1 MAAGRIKG
9 ITIEIG
15 GNTTGLDKSLK
26 SVNGTIYDTKS
37 QLKDV
42 ERLLKLDP
50 KNTVLLAQKQ
60 KLLEQ
65 EVSATKEKLE
75 GLKQANEQVSKTAK
89 NYDAWK
95 EKYEP
100 IKTEIDETKTKL
112 DELKKRS
119 AEAEKELA
127 SGKISQ
133 EKYDALQSEI
143 AETEDK
149 LKSLKKDAKAVDDEF
164 GKPISPKQYDA
175 LQREIIET
183 ENKLK
188 SLEGGAGKTKTALE
202 KVSGALG
209 SAGGKLDSA
218 ANEVMPVSVAVG
230 GIATAGLKV
239 AADFESG
246 MSQVQAITGATGD
259 EFDALREKA
268 VDLGAS
274 TAFSSNEVATA
285 MAEMGKAGWDT
296 QQIMD
301 GMEGVLAAAAA
312 SGEGL
317 SSVSTIVADAIT
329 GFKLEASDATKVADL
344 LTQAANSGTIDIND
358 LGESFKYVAPVASAA
373 GWSIEDCTT
382 ALAAMSQS
390 GIKGSQAGTSL
401 RAMFSKMTKASKP
414 AKEAMDEYGISLYD
428 SSGKVKPLD
437 DVIANLRET
446 LGTTTVETQNAD
458 GTMKEYEDIMS
469 QVEDGTVS
477 LTDKTRLQALAQI
490 FGQEALSGVLAVI
503 NKSPE
508 EYDKLASSMDNSA
521 GVAKKTASVMQDNL
535 KSKIEQ
541 LGGALE
547 SLAIKL
553 SETVIPWLTDFVENL
568 TGMIDKFTEMP
579 KGAQK
584 MITALGGIV
593 IAAGPTTK
601 ALVGVFN
608 TLGTVSGG
616 LAKFGG
622 MLTESAQKAGNGA
635 SAIGTLCTALS
646 GPWGVVAAAGAAA
659 TGLLALTI
667 ATSDVINKTDENVEA
682 TNKLAEEQDA
692 LTDAFNANREA
703 REESLRAAETEA
715 EQADF
720 YMDKLEDL
728 IGAEEKSSSQ
738 KEKIK
743 FYVDKLNGVLPDL
756 NLNYDEEK
764 DSLNQ
769 STEAI
774 RNNIAAQKD
783 LLKAK
788 AGKEQ
793 LGKIT
798 GDIMEQEMKLD
809 ELTKQKIQNEED
821 YKKAQEETAKFR
833 EKLDNSGHERTQVEQ
848 DAYTSLLDNEK
859 RKKKALDESN
869 GKLKEANDELK
880 RLNGEYAKTEQYV
893 TDHFDSAELE
903 KSLNALAE
911 KAKKKGIEI
920 PEAVK
925 QGILEGKYALPETVD
940 GLQNLISFDAAVQ
953 KAGLS
958 GVQIPHV
965 LAAKISSGEISVS
978 DAIAAVNNLADFDK
992 AVQSAADAGTK
1003 IPGTLRRQIATG
1015 KITVAEAVQR
1025 VNDIVKFDAAA
1036 EKAGVSGTKVARNYR
1051 DSIAKGKTSV
1061 AEAVKGLKAAAEKNA
1076 KPNLN
1081 GSAKK
1086 SADEYAN
1093 GLSSAKGKADKAA
1106 ETMVGGIAKVA
1117 SRKFGAAKDSAKK
1130 EASAAA
1136 KAVESSTNKMERS
1149 FSGMKLNF
1157 PAVSLP
1163 RLPKIKLNTAT
1174 KVVDGKSITYPSGFS
1189 WYKKGGIFN
1198 NPSIIGVGEAGPEAV
1213 LPIEKLNV
1221 MFDRMADSII
1231 SGVGTLM
1238 RANSGGPSGDVHLD
1252 VYLYPNGPKYGEEIV
1267 KTYDTYKRR
1276 LG

>member
-26 SVNGTIYDTKS
+26 SVNGTIKS
-37 QLKDV
+37 TETQLKDV

-50 KNTVLLAQKQ
+50 KNTVLLTQKQ

-65 EVSATKEKLE
+65 EIGTTREKLD

-100 IKTEIDETKTKL
+100 IKAEIDETKTKL

-119 AEAEKELA
+119 ADAEKELA

-202 KVSGALG
+202 KVSDALG

-218 ANEVMPVSVAVG
+218 ANKVMPVSVAVG

-274 TAFSSNEVATA
+274 TSFSSNEVATA

-296 QQIMD
+296 RQIMD

-358 LGESFKYVAPVASAA
+358 LGESFKYVAPVAETM
-373 GWSIEDCTT
+373 GFSIEDCTT
-382 ALAAMSQS
+382 ALSAMSTA

-401 RAMFSKMTKASKP
+401 RTAFLNMAKPTKPVA
-414 AKEAMDEYGISLYD
+414 AAMDEIGLS
-428 SSGKVKPLD
+428 V
-437 DVIANLRET
+437 T
-446 LGTTTVETQNAD
+446 NAD
-458 GTMKEYEDIMS
+458 GSFKSMDEILAEMRTSMAGMTDEQKTQILATIAGKDAVAGLSAVLNMS
-469 QVEDGTVS
+469 Q
-477 LTDKTRLQALAQI
+477 
-490 FGQEALSGVLAVI
+490 
-503 NKSPE
+503 E

-593 IAAGPTTK
+593 IAAGPVMK
-601 ALVGVFN
+601 VLGGISSAA
-608 TLGTVSGG
+608 GTVTGG
-616 LAKFGG
+616 LAKISAAGG
-622 MLTESAQKAGNGA
+622 MGA
-635 SAIGTLCTALS
+635 LGATIGSVLA
-646 GPWGVVAAAGAAA
+646 PIAAVVAAVAA
-659 TGLLALTI
+659 LA
-667 ATSDVINKTDENVEA
+667 
-682 TNKLAEEQDA
+682 
-692 LTDAFNANREA
+692 
-703 REESLRAAETEA
+703 
-715 EQADF
+715 
-720 YMDKLEDL
+720 
-728 IGAEEKSSSQ
+728 
-738 KEKIK
+738 
-743 FYVDKLNGVLPDL
+743 
-756 NLNYDEEK
+756 
-764 DSLNQ
+764 
-769 STEAI
+769 AI
-774 RNNIAAQKD
+774 FKHLWD
-783 LLKAK
+783 
-788 AGKEQ
+788 
-793 LGKIT
+793 T
-798 GDIMEQEMKLD
+798 
-809 ELTKQKIQNEED
+809 
-821 YKKAQEETAKFR
+821 
-833 EKLDNSGHERTQVEQ
+833 
-848 DAYTSLLDNEK
+848 
-859 RKKKALDESN
+859 
-869 GKLKEANDELK
+869 NDEF
-880 RLNGEYAKTEQYV
+880 RGNITETWNQIKETISGFCDGIV
-893 TDHFDSAELE
+893 ER
-903 KSLNALAE
+903 LNALGFDFKDIGDVIAAAWDGLCSIFAPVFE
-911 KAKKKGIEI
+911 HAFSFISTILSTVLGVIT
-920 PEAVK
+920 
-925 QGILEGKYALPETVD
+925 GILDTWGALFSGNWASVWEG
-940 GLQNLISFDAAVQ
+940 
-953 KAGLS
+953 
-958 GVQIPHV
+958 
-965 LAAKISSGEISVS
+965 ISSTFG
-978 DAIAAVNNLADFDK
+978 AVWD
-992 AVQSAADAGTK
+992 
-1003 IPGTLRRQIATG
+1003 
-1015 KITVAEAVQR
+1015 
-1025 VNDIVKFDAAA
+1025 
-1036 EKAGVSGTKVARNYR
+1036 GVSGVFSNALTGIL
-1051 DSIAKGKTSV
+1051 DIANVVLGWFGTSWQEGWEAIKGVVSGFV
-1061 AEAVKGLKAAAEKNA
+1061 SGIASCFSDLWNSVKGIGAMISANMSQTWDTIKAAVSNKVQGIASNITEKFNAIKSKASDIFNSVKTAITTPIENA
-1076 KPNLN
+1076 KNTIKGIIDKIKDFFDNL
-1081 GSAKK
+1081 
-1086 SADEYAN
+1086 
-1093 GLSSAKGKADKAA
+1093 
-1106 ETMVGGIAKVA
+1106 
-1117 SRKFGAAKDSAKK
+1117 
-1130 EASAAA
+1130 
-1136 KAVESSTNKMERS
+1136 
-1149 FSGMKLNF
+1149 KLKI
-1157 PAVSLP
+1157 PTPSLP
-1163 RLPKIKLNTAT
+1163 KLPSFGLKWNTTKIF
-1174 KVVDGKSITYPSGFS
+1174 GKEIEYPAGISISG
-1189 WYKKGGIFN
+1189 WYKEGGIFN

-1238 RANSGGPSGDVHLD
+1238 RANSGGPGGDVHLD
-1252 VYLYPNGPKYGEEIV
+1252 VYLYPNGPKMGEEIV

>member
-26 SVNGTIYDTKS
+26 SVNGTIKS
-37 QLKDV
+37 TETQLKDV

-50 KNTVLLAQKQ
+50 KNTVLLTQKQ

-65 EVSATKEKLE
+65 EIGTTREKLD

-100 IKTEIDETKTKL
+100 IKAEIDETKTKL

-119 AEAEKELA
+119 ADAEKELA

-202 KVSGALG
+202 KVSDALG

-218 ANEVMPVSVAVG
+218 ANKVMPVSVAVG

-274 TAFSSNEVATA
+274 TSFSSNEVATA
-285 MAEMGKAGWDT
+285 MAEMGKAGWGT

-358 LGESFKYVAPVASAA
+358 LGESFKYVAPVAETM
-373 GWSIEDCTT
+373 GFSIEDCTT
-382 ALAAMSQS
+382 ALSAMSTA

-401 RAMFSKMTKASKP
+401 RTAFLNMAKPTKPVA
-414 AKEAMDEYGISLYD
+414 AAMDEISL
-428 SSGKVKPLD
+428 SV
-437 DVIANLRET
+437 T
-446 LGTTTVETQNAD
+446 NAD
-458 GTMKEYEDIMS
+458 GSFKSMDEILAEMRTSMAGMTDEQKAQILATIAGKDAVAGLSAVLNMS
-469 QVEDGTVS
+469 Q
-477 LTDKTRLQALAQI
+477 
-490 FGQEALSGVLAVI
+490 
-503 NKSPE
+503 E

-783 LLKAK
+783 LLKEK

-1093 GLSSAKGKADKAA
+1093 GLSSAKGKVDKAA

>member
-601 ALVGVFN
+601 ALGGVFN
-608 TLGTVSGG
+608 AVGFL
-616 LAKFGG
+616 
-622 MLTESAQKAGNGA
+622 
-635 SAIGTLCTALS
+635 ITALS
-646 GPWGVVAAAGAAA
+646 SPVGIAVAAATAAA
-659 TGLLALTI
+659 GLIALT
-667 ATSDVINKTDENVEA
+667 AAAYDGTNEMHLDAEA
-682 TNKLAEEQDA
+682 THDLADEQDA
-692 LTDAFNANREA
+692 LTDEINKNRKA
-703 REESLRAAETEA
+703 REDSLQASETEA
-715 EQADF
+715 AQAEAYMGKLKDLMGVEGKSAEQ
-720 YMDKLEDL
+720 KR
-728 IGAEEKSSSQ
+728 
-738 KEKIK
+738 KIK
-743 FYVDKLNGVLPDL
+743 YYVEKLNETLPDL
-756 NLNYDEEK
+756 NLKYDEEK
-764 DSLNQ
+764 DKLNK
-769 STEAI
+769 STKAIKENIEA
-774 RNNIAAQKD
+774 RKLQARLDAYGENYNASVAEGVKLEDERDKLSKQHKENLKAQARAQEEYDSVVHKSGQDWYSYWQAKEKAQKTLD
-783 LLKAK
+783 ETTTAVEESGAALDQNSTALSENAAETEKWSD
-788 AGKEQ
+788 
-793 LGKIT
+793 KIDGALDT
-798 GDIMEQEMKLD
+798 QAMQKSLD
-809 ELTKQKIQNEED
+809 ELGS
-821 YKKAQEETAKFR
+821 KA
-833 EKLDNSGHERTQVEQ
+833 
-848 DAYTSLLDNEK
+848 
-859 RKKKALDESN
+859 
-869 GKLKEANDELK
+869 KEAGVK
-880 RLNGEYAKTEQYV
+880 IPQSV
-893 TDHFDSAELE
+893 AEGME
-903 KSLNALAE
+903 S
-911 KAKKKGIEI
+911 
-920 PEAVK
+920 
-925 QGILEGKYALPETVD
+925 GKYAIPETVD
-940 GLQNLISFDAAVQ
+940 GLKNLIAFDSAIQ

-958 GVQIPHV
+958 GAEIPPEMASGI
-965 LAAKISSGEISVS
+965 LSGEISVEEAVAELKKASTSGLSPNGKAAKPGEMTS
-978 DAIAAVNNLADFDK
+978 DEYAQGALRRKSNVNNAAQSTK
-992 AVQSAADAGTK
+992 SAA
-1003 IPGTLRRQIATG
+1003 L
-1015 KITVAEAVQR
+1015 
-1025 VNDIVKFDAAA
+1025 
-1036 EKAGVSGTKVARNYR
+1036 SGLSPN
-1051 DSIAKGKTSV
+1051 G
-1061 AEAVKGLKAAAEKNA
+1061 KAA
-1076 KPNLN
+1076 KP
-1081 GSAKK
+1081 GAQ
-1086 SADEYAN
+1086 SADEYAQALRRKKTN
-1093 GLSSAKGKADKAA
+1093 VDSAASTMTKG
-1106 ETMVGGIAKVA
+1106 IPVA
-1117 SRKFGAAKDSAKK
+1117 SGKSFDAAKRRISTETGAAVTTVSHN
-1130 EASAAA
+1130 
-1136 KAVESSTNKMERS
+1136 TRKMEGS
-1149 FSGMKLNF
+1149 FSGMSLKL
-1157 PAVSLP
+1157 PH
-1163 RLPKIKLNTAT
+1163 IKLPHFSLT
-1174 KVVDGKSITYPSGFS
+1174 GKFSLSEMTVPHLSVS
-1189 WYKKGGIFN
+1189 WYKTGGIFN

>member
-15 GNTTGLDKSLK
+15 GNTTGLDRSLK
-26 SVNGTIYDTKS
+26 SVNGTIKS
-37 QLKDV
+37 TETQLKDV

-50 KNTVLLAQKQ
+50 KNTVLLTQKQ

-65 EVSATKEKLE
+65 EIGTTREKLD

-100 IKTEIDETKTKL
+100 IKAEIDETKTKL

-119 AEAEKELA
+119 ADAEKELA

-202 KVSGALG
+202 KVSDALG

-218 ANEVMPVSVAVG
+218 ANKVMPVSVAVG

-268 VDLGAS
+268 VDLGVS
-274 TAFSSNEVATA
+274 TSFSSNEVATA

-358 LGESFKYVAPVASAA
+358 LGESFKYVAPVAETM
-373 GWSIEDCTT
+373 GFSIEDCTT
-382 ALAAMSQS
+382 ALSAMSTA

-401 RAMFSKMTKASKP
+401 RTAFLNMAKPTKPVA
-414 AKEAMDEYGISLYD
+414 AAMDEISL
-428 SSGKVKPLD
+428 SV
-437 DVIANLRET
+437 T
-446 LGTTTVETQNAD
+446 NAD
-458 GTMKEYEDIMS
+458 GSFKSMDEILAEMRTSMAGMTDEQKAQILATIAGKDAVAGLSAVLNMS
-469 QVEDGTVS
+469 Q
-477 LTDKTRLQALAQI
+477 
-490 FGQEALSGVLAVI
+490 
-503 NKSPE
+503 E

-601 ALVGVFN
+601 ALGGVFN
-608 TLGTVSGG
+608 AVGFL
-616 LAKFGG
+616 
-622 MLTESAQKAGNGA
+622 
-635 SAIGTLCTALS
+635 ITALS
-646 GPWGVVAAAGAAA
+646 SPVGIAVAAATAAA
-659 TGLLALTI
+659 GLIALT
-667 ATSDVINKTDENVEA
+667 AAAYDGTNEMHLDAEA
-682 TNKLAEEQDA
+682 THDLADEQDA
-692 LTDAFNANREA
+692 LTDEINKNRKA
-703 REESLRAAETEA
+703 REDSLQASETEA
-715 EQADF
+715 AQAEAYMGKLKDLMGVEGKSAEQ
-720 YMDKLEDL
+720 KR
-728 IGAEEKSSSQ
+728 
-738 KEKIK
+738 KIK
-743 FYVDKLNGVLPDL
+743 YYVEKLNETLPDL
-756 NLNYDEEK
+756 NLKYDEEK
-764 DSLNQ
+764 DKLNK
-769 STEAI
+769 STKAIKENIEA
-774 RNNIAAQKD
+774 RKLQARLDAYGENYNASVAEGVKLEDERDKLSKQHKENLKAQARAQEEYDSVVHKSGQDWYSYWQAKEKAQKTLD
-783 LLKAK
+783 ETTTAVEESGAALDQNSTALSENAAETEKWSD
-788 AGKEQ
+788 
-793 LGKIT
+793 KIDGALDT
-798 GDIMEQEMKLD
+798 QAMQKSLD
-809 ELTKQKIQNEED
+809 ELGS
-821 YKKAQEETAKFR
+821 KA
-833 EKLDNSGHERTQVEQ
+833 
-848 DAYTSLLDNEK
+848 
-859 RKKKALDESN
+859 
-869 GKLKEANDELK
+869 KEAGVK
-880 RLNGEYAKTEQYV
+880 IPQSV
-893 TDHFDSAELE
+893 AEGME
-903 KSLNALAE
+903 S
-911 KAKKKGIEI
+911 
-920 PEAVK
+920 
-925 QGILEGKYALPETVD
+925 GKYAIPETVD
-940 GLQNLISFDAAVQ
+940 GLKNLIAFDSAIQ

-958 GVQIPHV
+958 GAEIPPEMASGILSGKISV
-965 LAAKISSGEISVS
+965 EEAVAELKKASTSGLSPNGKAAKPGEMTS
-978 DAIAAVNNLADFDK
+978 DEYAQGALRRKSNVNNAAQSTK
-992 AVQSAADAGTK
+992 SAA
-1003 IPGTLRRQIATG
+1003 L
-1015 KITVAEAVQR
+1015 
-1025 VNDIVKFDAAA
+1025 
-1036 EKAGVSGTKVARNYR
+1036 SGLSPN
-1051 DSIAKGKTSV
+1051 G
-1061 AEAVKGLKAAAEKNA
+1061 KAA
-1076 KPNLN
+1076 KP
-1081 GSAKK
+1081 GAQ
-1086 SADEYAN
+1086 SADEYAQALRRKKTN
-1093 GLSSAKGKADKAA
+1093 VDSAASTMTKG
-1106 ETMVGGIAKVA
+1106 IPVA
-1117 SRKFGAAKDSAKK
+1117 SGKSFDAAKRRISTETGAAVTTVSRN
-1130 EASAAA
+1130 
-1136 KAVESSTNKMERS
+1136 TRKMEGS
-1149 FSGMKLNF
+1149 FSGMSLKL
-1157 PAVSLP
+1157 PH
-1163 RLPKIKLNTAT
+1163 IKLPHFSLT
-1174 KVVDGKSITYPSGFS
+1174 GKFSLSEMTVPHLSVS
-1189 WYKKGGIFN
+1189 WYKTGGIFN

>member
-218 ANEVMPVSVAVG
+218 ANKVMPVSVAVG

-317 SSVSTIVADAIT
+317 GSVSTIVADAIT

-358 LGESFKYVAPVASAA
+358 LGESFKYVAPVAETM
-373 GWSIEDCTT
+373 GFSIEDCTT
-382 ALAAMSQS
+382 ALSAMSTA

-401 RAMFSKMTKASKP
+401 RTAFLNMAKPTKPVA
-414 AKEAMDEYGISLYD
+414 AAMDEIGLSITN
-428 SSGKVKPLD
+428 
-437 DVIANLRET
+437 A
-446 LGTTTVETQNAD
+446 AD
-458 GTMKEYEDIMS
+458 GSFKSMDEILSEMRKSMSGMTDEQKAQILATIAGEDAVAGLSAVLNMS
-469 QVEDGTVS
+469 Q
-477 LTDKTRLQALAQI
+477 
-490 FGQEALSGVLAVI
+490 
-503 NKSPE
+503 E

-601 ALVGVFN
+601 ALGGVFN

-940 GLQNLISFDAAVQ
+940 GLQNLISFDAAIQ

-965 LAAKISSGEISVS
+965 LAAKISSGEVSVS

-1036 EKAGVSGTKVARNYR
+1036 EKAGVSGTKVAKNYR

-1093 GLSSAKGKADKAA
+1093 GLSSAKGKVDKAA

>member
-601 ALVGVFN
+601 ALGGVFN
-608 TLGTVSGG
+608 AVGFL
-616 LAKFGG
+616 
-622 MLTESAQKAGNGA
+622 
-635 SAIGTLCTALS
+635 ITALS
-646 GPWGVVAAAGAAA
+646 SPVGIAVAAATAAA
-659 TGLLALTI
+659 GLIALT
-667 ATSDVINKTDENVEA
+667 AAAYDGTNEMHLDAEA
-682 TNKLAEEQDA
+682 THDLADEQDA
-692 LTDAFNANREA
+692 LTDEINKNRKA
-703 REESLRAAETEA
+703 REDSLQASETEA
-715 EQADF
+715 AQAEAYMGKLKDLMGVEDKSAEQ
-720 YMDKLEDL
+720 KR
-728 IGAEEKSSSQ
+728 
-738 KEKIK
+738 KIK
-743 FYVDKLNGVLPDL
+743 YYVEKLNETLPDL
-756 NLNYDEEK
+756 NLKYDEEK
-764 DSLNQ
+764 DKLNK
-769 STEAI
+769 STKAIKENIEA
-774 RNNIAAQKD
+774 RKLQARLDAYGENYNASVAEGVKLEDERDKLSKQHKENLKAQARAQEEYDSVVHKSGQDWYSYWQAKEKAQKTLD
-783 LLKAK
+783 ETTTAVEESGAALDQNSTALSENAAETEKWSD
-788 AGKEQ
+788 
-793 LGKIT
+793 KIDGALDT
-798 GDIMEQEMKLD
+798 QAMQKSLD
-809 ELTKQKIQNEED
+809 ELGS
-821 YKKAQEETAKFR
+821 KA
-833 EKLDNSGHERTQVEQ
+833 
-848 DAYTSLLDNEK
+848 
-859 RKKKALDESN
+859 
-869 GKLKEANDELK
+869 KEAGVK
-880 RLNGEYAKTEQYV
+880 IPQSV
-893 TDHFDSAELE
+893 AEGME
-903 KSLNALAE
+903 S
-911 KAKKKGIEI
+911 
-920 PEAVK
+920 
-925 QGILEGKYALPETVD
+925 GKYAIPETVD
-940 GLQNLISFDAAVQ
+940 GLKNLIAFDSAIQ

-958 GVQIPHV
+958 GAEIPPEMASGILSGKISV
-965 LAAKISSGEISVS
+965 EEAVAELKKASTSGLSPNGKAAKPGEKTS
-978 DAIAAVNNLADFDK
+978 DEYAQGALRRKSNVNNAAQSTK
-992 AVQSAADAGTK
+992 SAA
-1003 IPGTLRRQIATG
+1003 L
-1015 KITVAEAVQR
+1015 
-1025 VNDIVKFDAAA
+1025 
-1036 EKAGVSGTKVARNYR
+1036 SGLSPN
-1051 DSIAKGKTSV
+1051 G
-1061 AEAVKGLKAAAEKNA
+1061 KAA
-1076 KPNLN
+1076 KP
-1081 GSAKK
+1081 GAQ
-1086 SADEYAN
+1086 SADEYAQALRRKKTN
-1093 GLSSAKGKADKAA
+1093 VDSAASTMTKG
-1106 ETMVGGIAKVA
+1106 IPVA
-1117 SRKFGAAKDSAKK
+1117 SGKSFDAAKRRISTEIGAAVTTVSRNTRKI
-1130 EASAAA
+1130 EG
-1136 KAVESSTNKMERS
+1136 S
-1149 FSGMKLNF
+1149 FSGMSLKL
-1157 PAVSLP
+1157 PH
-1163 RLPKIKLNTAT
+1163 IKLPHFSLT
-1174 KVVDGKSITYPSGFS
+1174 GKFSLSEMTVPHLSVS
-1189 WYKKGGIFN
+1189 WYKTGGIFN

-1252 VYLYPNGPKYGEEIV
+1252 VYLYPNGPKMGEEIV

>member
-601 ALVGVFN
+601 ALGGVFN
-608 TLGTVSGG
+608 AVGFL
-616 LAKFGG
+616 
-622 MLTESAQKAGNGA
+622 
-635 SAIGTLCTALS
+635 ITALS
-646 GPWGVVAAAGAAA
+646 SPVGIAVAAATAAA
-659 TGLLALTI
+659 GLIALT
-667 ATSDVINKTDENVEA
+667 AAAYDGTNEMHLDAEA
-682 TNKLAEEQDA
+682 THDLADEQDA
-692 LTDAFNANREA
+692 LTDEINKNRKA
-703 REESLRAAETEA
+703 REDSLQASETEA
-715 EQADF
+715 AQAEAYMGKLKDLMGVEGKSAEQ
-720 YMDKLEDL
+720 KR
-728 IGAEEKSSSQ
+728 
-738 KEKIK
+738 KIK
-743 FYVDKLNGVLPDL
+743 YYVEKLNETLPDL
-756 NLNYDEEK
+756 NLKYDEEK
-764 DSLNQ
+764 DKLNK
-769 STEAI
+769 STKAIKENIEA
-774 RNNIAAQKD
+774 RKLQARLDAYGENYNASVAEGVKLEDERDKLSKQHKENLKAQARAQEEYDSVVHKSGQDWYSYWQAKEKAQKTLD
-783 LLKAK
+783 ETTTAVEESGAALDQNSTALSENAAETEKWSD
-788 AGKEQ
+788 
-793 LGKIT
+793 KIDGALDT
-798 GDIMEQEMKLD
+798 QAMQKSLD
-809 ELTKQKIQNEED
+809 ELGS
-821 YKKAQEETAKFR
+821 KA
-833 EKLDNSGHERTQVEQ
+833 
-848 DAYTSLLDNEK
+848 
-859 RKKKALDESN
+859 
-869 GKLKEANDELK
+869 KEAGVK
-880 RLNGEYAKTEQYV
+880 IPQSV
-893 TDHFDSAELE
+893 AEGME
-903 KSLNALAE
+903 S
-911 KAKKKGIEI
+911 
-920 PEAVK
+920 
-925 QGILEGKYALPETVD
+925 GKYAIPETVD
-940 GLQNLISFDAAVQ
+940 GLKNLIAFDSAIQ

-958 GVQIPHV
+958 GAEIPPEMASGILSGKISV
-965 LAAKISSGEISVS
+965 EEAVAELKKASTSGLSPNGKAAKPGEMTS
-978 DAIAAVNNLADFDK
+978 DEYAQGALRRKSNVNNAAQSTK
-992 AVQSAADAGTK
+992 SAA
-1003 IPGTLRRQIATG
+1003 L
-1015 KITVAEAVQR
+1015 
-1025 VNDIVKFDAAA
+1025 
-1036 EKAGVSGTKVARNYR
+1036 SGLSPN
-1051 DSIAKGKTSV
+1051 G
-1061 AEAVKGLKAAAEKNA
+1061 KAA
-1076 KPNLN
+1076 KP
-1081 GSAKK
+1081 GAQ
-1086 SADEYAN
+1086 SADEYAQALRRKKTN
-1093 GLSSAKGKADKAA
+1093 VDSAASTMTKG
-1106 ETMVGGIAKVA
+1106 IPVA
-1117 SRKFGAAKDSAKK
+1117 SGKSFDAAKRRISTETGAAVTTVSRN
-1130 EASAAA
+1130 
-1136 KAVESSTNKMERS
+1136 TRKMEGS
-1149 FSGMKLNF
+1149 FSGMSLKL
-1157 PAVSLP
+1157 PH
-1163 RLPKIKLNTAT
+1163 IKLPHFSLT
-1174 KVVDGKSITYPSGFS
+1174 GKFSLSEMTVPHLSVS
-1189 WYKKGGIFN
+1189 WYKTGGIFN

-1252 VYLYPNGPKYGEEIV
+1252 VYLYPNGPKMGEEIV

>member
-601 ALVGVFN
+601 ALGGVFN
-608 TLGTVSGG
+608 AVGFL
-616 LAKFGG
+616 
-622 MLTESAQKAGNGA
+622 
-635 SAIGTLCTALS
+635 ITALS
-646 GPWGVVAAAGAAA
+646 SPVGIAVAAATAAA
-659 TGLLALTI
+659 GLIALT
-667 ATSDVINKTDENVEA
+667 AAAYDGTNEMHLDAEA
-682 TNKLAEEQDA
+682 THDLADEQDA
-692 LTDAFNANREA
+692 LTDEINKNRKA
-703 REESLRAAETEA
+703 REDSLQASETEA
-715 EQADF
+715 AQAEAYMGKLKDLMGVEGKSAEQ
-720 YMDKLEDL
+720 KR
-728 IGAEEKSSSQ
+728 
-738 KEKIK
+738 KIK
-743 FYVDKLNGVLPDL
+743 YYVEKLNETLPDL
-756 NLNYDEEK
+756 NLKYDEEK
-764 DSLNQ
+764 DKLNK
-769 STEAI
+769 STKAIKENIEA
-774 RNNIAAQKD
+774 RKLQARLDAYGENYNASVAEGVKLEDERDKLSKQHKENLKAQARAQEEYDSVVHKSGQDWYSYWQAKEKAQKTLD
-783 LLKAK
+783 ETTTAVEESGAALDQNSTALSENAAETEKWSD
-788 AGKEQ
+788 
-793 LGKIT
+793 KIDGALDT
-798 GDIMEQEMKLD
+798 QAMQKSLD
-809 ELTKQKIQNEED
+809 ELGS
-821 YKKAQEETAKFR
+821 KA
-833 EKLDNSGHERTQVEQ
+833 
-848 DAYTSLLDNEK
+848 
-859 RKKKALDESN
+859 
-869 GKLKEANDELK
+869 KEAGVK
-880 RLNGEYAKTEQYV
+880 IPQSV
-893 TDHFDSAELE
+893 AEGME
-903 KSLNALAE
+903 S
-911 KAKKKGIEI
+911 
-920 PEAVK
+920 
-925 QGILEGKYALPETVD
+925 GKYAIPETVD
-940 GLQNLISFDAAVQ
+940 GLKNLIAFDSAIQ

-958 GVQIPHV
+958 GAEIPPEMASGILSGKISV
-965 LAAKISSGEISVS
+965 EEAVAELKKASTSGLSPNGKAAKPGEKTS
-978 DAIAAVNNLADFDK
+978 DEYAQGALRRKSNVNNAAQSTK
-992 AVQSAADAGTK
+992 SAA
-1003 IPGTLRRQIATG
+1003 L
-1015 KITVAEAVQR
+1015 
-1025 VNDIVKFDAAA
+1025 
-1036 EKAGVSGTKVARNYR
+1036 SGLSPN
-1051 DSIAKGKTSV
+1051 G
-1061 AEAVKGLKAAAEKNA
+1061 KAA
-1076 KPNLN
+1076 KP
-1081 GSAKK
+1081 GAQ
-1086 SADEYAN
+1086 SADEYAQALRRKKTN
-1093 GLSSAKGKADKAA
+1093 VDSAASTMTKG
-1106 ETMVGGIAKVA
+1106 IPVA
-1117 SRKFGAAKDSAKK
+1117 SGKSFDAAKRRISTETGAAVTTVSRN
-1130 EASAAA
+1130 
-1136 KAVESSTNKMERS
+1136 TRKMEGS
-1149 FSGMKLNF
+1149 FSGMSLKL
-1157 PAVSLP
+1157 PH
-1163 RLPKIKLNTAT
+1163 IKLPHFSLT
-1174 KVVDGKSITYPSGFS
+1174 GKFSLSEMTVPHLSVS
-1189 WYKKGGIFN
+1189 WYKTGGIFN

-1252 VYLYPNGPKYGEEIV
+1252 VYLYPNGPKMGEEIV